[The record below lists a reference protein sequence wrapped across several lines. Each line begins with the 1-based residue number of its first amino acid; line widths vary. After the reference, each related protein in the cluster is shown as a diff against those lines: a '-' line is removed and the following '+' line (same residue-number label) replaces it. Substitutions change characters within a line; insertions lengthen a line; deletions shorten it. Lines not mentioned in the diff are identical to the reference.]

1 MSSDDQAEAERSQ
14 ETRVGTPV
22 VDPGSL
28 PPPQESPLEAQQR
41 GEAAAHED
49 PFNDKPHLFVAGAF
63 AGGFLFAQLLKHLGG
78 GDD

>member
-14 ETRVGTPV
+14 ETRVGNPV
-22 VDPGSL
+22 IEAGS
-28 PPPQESPLEAQQR
+28 PPQPQESPLEAQQR
-41 GEAAAHED
+41 GEQAAHDD

-63 AGGFLFAQLLKHLGG
+63 AGGFLFAQLLKHFGG